1 MMLMLH
7 RNTPRNPGPVYKLKW
22 RSMASHSTPSSPS
35 GWNNKP
41 NANGKKMKKR
51 QETVDY
57 VPGPKVT
64 PNACIVVKNDITVVR
79 SFSQVAAE
87 QYEREITMYATKAV
101 HAFTSSENF
110 IKIINLPHFQ
120 LSIYL

>member
-1 MMLMLH
+1 
-7 RNTPRNPGPVYKLKW
+7 
-22 RSMASHSTPSSPS
+22 
-35 GWNNKP
+35 
-41 NANGKKMKKR
+41 MKKR